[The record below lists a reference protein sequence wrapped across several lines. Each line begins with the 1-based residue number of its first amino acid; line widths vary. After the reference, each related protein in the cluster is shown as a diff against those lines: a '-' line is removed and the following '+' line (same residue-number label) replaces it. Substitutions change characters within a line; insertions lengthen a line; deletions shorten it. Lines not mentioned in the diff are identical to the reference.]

1 MTCSRIAHITPGLAL
16 LGVLGVA
23 SAGIYLYQHLPE
35 LLRLQAERTLRQY
48 GVEKIEYE
56 GLRLSHARAS
66 VESLRLLGSYD
77 NLAYQARVG
86 SGAAQ
91 FDWRT
96 LLRGKVH
103 SLFLSSLEISVAPA
117 AVRDDHDTTTAINVE
132 ELLPPRLL
140 ARLPF
145 QSLRI
150 DGLRASYRAPG
161 SHLIEVDGS
170 VVIDQHIDLRLHTTL
185 ARCALA
191 GQLAADSGSPEL
203 LLKLSMGDAELPVAT
218 LAALLARSAGPGWE
232 WQLQGQAQHGPLLAC
247 LRNVEQQYGLA
258 LGIPAQNE
266 LSLTGE
272 SVISARIEHPGTLNL
287 AAAPDAADAPL
298 RQLQASIQL
307 ASTVPSLAMP
317 ALADSMHGRLVLD
330 ATLAN
335 ARINAVLQPFHLAG
349 QLAAQRLPLPER
361 WRRRLGWVE
370 TIPFQLEAAQPVTI
384 ASGAGGGWSVQ
395 SPDTVLTLGGKDS
408 QLSARRM
415 NLGVSSSGSAAPH
428 ASVELDALLSARL
441 DGKVLPQLQ
450 LAVTQGGTRELSDFT
465 LRIADTTES
474 FRFELAGALNPAQG
488 SGNYTLDAY
497 VGDLP
502 YLAATTTP
510 LLQHFD
516 VLDNPVA
523 IRSGTITLTSTL
535 ASTGFELEKWTQQSQ
550 LSAKRISGTVSDYA
564 FEDLELTTTW
574 SGITEWKTLEPLQIS
589 VARFNAGIALQDITL
604 QVSLPTFTP
613 IAQPQVRIDAF
624 STQVF
629 GGELAL
635 AEAQV
640 WDFAAARNSVTLVA
654 SDWQLGEMVA
664 VQENADIEAEGVLE
678 GVLPLTI
685 ADGRAIIDSGYL
697 RASPPG
703 GHIRYRANADTRA
716 LAETNA
722 ELALALDLLSDFQYQ
737 LLSSEVQLDR
747 TGNLLLALSLEGSNP
762 ALYAG
767 QLVRFNINVE
777 QNLDP
782 LLQSLRIGDNLAER
796 IEGGMQ

>member
-1 MTCSRIAHITPGLAL
+1 MTRSRIAHIIPGLLL
-16 LGVLGVA
+16 LGVMGVA

-56 GLRLSHARAS
+56 GLRLSRAGAS

-117 AVRDDHDTTTAINVE
+117 AVRDDHDAATAINVE
-132 ELLPPRLL
+132 EFLPPRLL

-161 SHLIEVDGS
+161 RHLIDVDGS
-170 VVIDQHIDLRLHTTL
+170 VVIDQHIDLRLYTTL

-191 GQLAADSGSPEL
+191 GQLTADSGSPEL
-203 LLKLSMGDAELPVAT
+203 LLKLSMGAAEQPVAT

-287 AAAPDAADAPL
+287 AAAPDAGDAPL
-298 RQLQASIQL
+298 RQLQASIRL
-307 ASTVPSLAMP
+307 ASTIPSLDIP
-317 ALADSMHGRLVLD
+317 TLVDHMHGTLTLD

-335 ARINAVLQPFHLAG
+335 ARLNAVLQPFQLAG
-349 QLAAQRLPLPER
+349 DLAAQRLSLPQR
-361 WRRRLGWVE
+361 WQHRIGWEENVPIRLE
-370 TIPFQLEAAQPVTI
+370 TPEAVTI
-384 ASGAGGGWSVQ
+384 TSVDEGGWSVRA
-395 SPDTVLTLGGKDS
+395 PETALTLGDQDS
-408 QLSARRM
+408 QLRARSL
-415 NLGVSSSGSAAPH
+415 NLAASISGYNAPH
-428 ASVELDALLSARL
+428 ASVELDALLTARL
-441 DGKVLPQLQ
+441 DKQALPQLQ
-450 LAVTQGGTRELSDFT
+450 LAFTQSGTRALSDFT

-488 SGNYTLDAY
+488 SGNYTLAAY
-497 VGDLP
+497 IDDLP
-502 YLAATTTP
+502 YLAATATP

-535 ASTGFELEKWTQQSQ
+535 ASTAFELEKWTQQSQ

-564 FEDLELTTTW
+564 FEDLDLTTTW
-574 SGITEWKTLEPLQIS
+574 SGITEWKTLKPLQIS

-613 IAQPQVRIDAF
+613 IEQPQVRIDAF

-664 VQENADIEAEGVLE
+664 VQKNADIEAEGVLE

-685 ADGRAIIDSGYL
+685 ADGRAIIDRGYL
-697 RASPPG
+697 RAIAPG
-703 GHIRYRANADTRA
+703 GHIRYRANDDTRA
-716 LAETNA
+716 LADTNA